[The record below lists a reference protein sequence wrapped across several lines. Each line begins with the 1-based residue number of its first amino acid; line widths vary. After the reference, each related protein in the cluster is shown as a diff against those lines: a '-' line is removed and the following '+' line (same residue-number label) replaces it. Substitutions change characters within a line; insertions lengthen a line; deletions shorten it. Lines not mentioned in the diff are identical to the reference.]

1 MTVLAHSYLLAKKAI
16 LEIARDNTFYQ
27 YAESI
32 GAQDKFILTDKKTGM
47 PQLPENASEATKKA
61 YAKLAKIGQHQENTN
76 EQLRKLYRAEYK
88 LMSYATLGLNTGTN
102 GHEKKWA
109 KNNPFAFEAAVLATP
124 FIIGMSFPYAIYYL
138 GKECH
143 QSLEYYL
150 AVKKTEKETKQEQK
164 ALRTRL
170 EKEKQIAEEG
180 ANLESKD
187 LQTVLEIISKSN
199 GIKSRYIENKPD
211 KNAIIMGLV
220 LPEKTA
226 FRNRKIKLSDNIYA
240 FYYSKS
246 VEIPYNNHEESA
258 ENRHALLTVFYKN
271 PKTGNYHQ
279 IAQLIARKS
288 IEAVFEA
295 IKLRQQQLELIAE
308 HKQAINN
315 IFIKN
320 K

>member
-1 MTVLAHSYLLAKKAI
+1 MTVIAHSYLLAKKAI
-16 LEIARDNTFYQ
+16 LELAKDKTFDK
-27 YAESI
+27 YAEQTNSV
-32 GAQDKFILTDKKTGM
+32 GKFILTDNYGI
-47 PQLPENASEATKKA
+47 PVLPDNASEEEKIICKK
-61 YAKLAKIGQHQENTN
+61 IENLNTSIKKT
-76 EQLRKLYRAEYK
+76 EDQLRKLYRAEYK
-88 LMSYATLGLNTGTN
+88 LMSYATLGLNITAN

-109 KNNPFAFEAAVLATP
+109 KHNPFDFEAAVLATH
-124 FIIGMSFPYAIYYL
+124 FIIGMSFHYAIYYL
-138 GKECH
+138 GKECY

-279 IAQLIARKS
+279 LAQLIARKS
-288 IEAVFEA
+288 IESVFKA